1 MDFPAY
7 RPLAAALILAMAGC
21 ADASDEAPQAATPP
35 TAAATATAEPVDQSA
50 AVRQQ
55 YAQLVEMQ
63 TLAERCQWLA
73 PIDALAVSLTTAE
86 RRDRLVADGV
96 ADALLESDLT
106 LGKTK
111 GERFDCASKEAADY
125 ADAVGYAAWQMRV
138 TWALRGYSL
147 LPGEGRPDW
156 FKGRSP
162 VEQHRA
168 ALEEAHA
175 GLQARF
181 ATSINQARPKLLE
194 EAGTMLALACPGNG
208 EPCPRAEG
216 DGNAAEEAY
225 ASAWLEHVEAYADA
239 LAGVEDK
246 VGQPPGDG

>member
-21 ADASDEAPQAATPP
+21 ADASDEAAQAATPP
-35 TAAATATAEPVDQSA
+35 TVAAAAEPVDQSA

-63 TLAERCQWLA
+63 TLAARCQWLA

-96 ADALLESDLT
+96 ANALIESDLNV
-106 LGKTK
+106 GKTK
-111 GERFDCASKEAADY
+111 GERFDCASPEAANY
-125 ADAVGYAAWQMRV
+125 ADVVGYAAWQMRV
-138 TWALRGYSL
+138 TWALRGHSL

-162 VEQHRA
+162 VEQDRA
-168 ALEEAHA
+168 ALEEALA
-175 GLQARF
+175 GLQSRF
-181 ATSINQARPKLLE
+181 ATSIDQALPKMQE
-194 EAGTMLALACPGNG
+194 EAGNMLALACPGNG

-216 DGNAAEEAY
+216 EGDAAAEAY
-225 ASAWLEHVEAYADA
+225 ASAWLAHVEAYASA
-239 LAGVEDK
+239 LADTGDK
-246 VGQPPGDG
+246 VGTPPGSD